1 MRLPDFE
8 LEVFFGRY
16 EFSTPYLLAQS
27 DCESLSIDALLA
39 LEPDPEKARHEFLQ
53 TRLGYSPND
62 GSPALRQAVS
72 RLYKH
77 MAEKDV
83 LLFTGAQEG
92 IFACMN
98 VLLEPGDHVI
108 CQFPGY
114 QSLYDLPRALGCT
127 VGFWR
132 LEAEDQEGGWRLD
145 LDALKRLIRP
155 ETRLIVINSPH
166 NPTGFAL
173 DARQTEALCALAQQH
188 GIWIFADEVYRGLGW
203 NARPGEEDCG
213 CEEIAPWLCDM
224 YERSISLGVMSKAYG
239 LPGVRVGWLACGD
252 VGLMDGI
259 SRYKNYLS
267 ICGAAP
273 SEALA
278 CTALAHGPALLQR
291 SRNIIQENLRVA
303 DAFFARHAD
312 FITYNRP
319 LAGPIGFPLLHGD
332 EPSEAFCIRL
342 ACEAGVL
349 LLPGSVYGL
358 AAPYVRMG
366 FGRQS
371 FAANLDVLDDWLQ
384 RQKTV

>member
-8 LEVFFGRY
+8 LEVFFSRY
-16 EFSTPYLLAQS
+16 EFSTPCLLAQS
-27 DCESLSIDALLA
+27 DCESLSIDDLLA

-72 RLYKH
+72 GLYRH

-114 QSLYDLPRALGCT
+114 QSLYDLPRALGCH
-127 VGFWR
+127 VDFWR
-132 LEAEDQEGGWRLD
+132 QEAEGDGGWRLD
-145 LDALKRLIRP
+145 LDVLKSLIRP
-155 ETRLIVINSPH
+155 ETRLVVINSPH

-173 DARQTEALCALAQQH
+173 DASQTEELCALARQH

-203 NARPGEEDCG
+203 NALPGEEDRG

-224 YERSISLGVMSKAYG
+224 YERGISLGVMSKAYG
-239 LPGVRVGWLACGD
+239 LPGVRVGWLACGNA
-252 VGLMDGI
+252 GLMGGI

-273 SEALA
+273 SESLA
-278 CTALAHGPALLQR
+278 CTALAHGSALLQR
-291 SRNIIQENLRVA
+291 SRSIIQENLRVA
-303 DAFFARHAD
+303 DAFLARHAD
-312 FITYNRP
+312 FFTYNRP
-319 LAGPIGFPLLHGD
+319 LAGPIGLPLLHGD
-332 EPSEAFCIRL
+332 ESSEAFCIRL
-342 ACEAGVL
+342 AREAGVL

-358 AAPYVRMG
+358 TAPYVRMG
-366 FGRQS
+366 FGRKN
-371 FAANLDVLDDWLQ
+371 FAANLDVLDGWLQ
-384 RQKTV
+384 RQKTG

>member
-8 LEVFFGRY
+8 LEVFFSRY

-27 DCESLSIDALLA
+27 DCESLSIDDLLA
-39 LEPDPEKARHEFLQ
+39 LEPDPEKARHDFLQ

-62 GSPALRQAVS
+62 GNPALRRAVS
-72 RLYKH
+72 GLYRH
-77 MAEKDV
+77 MAERDV

-127 VGFWR
+127 VDFWQ
-132 LEAEDQEGGWRLD
+132 LEAEGQEGGWRLD
-145 LDALKRLIRP
+145 LEALKKLIRP
-155 ETRLIVINSPH
+155 ETRFVVINSPH
-166 NPTGFAL
+166 NPTGFVL
-173 DARQTEALCALAQQH
+173 DARQTQELCALARQH
-188 GIWIFADEVYRGLGW
+188 GIWIFADEVYRGLGR
-203 NARPGEEDCG
+203 NARPGEEDRG
-213 CEEIAPWLCDM
+213 CEEIAPWLCDV
-224 YERSISLGVMSKAYG
+224 YERGISLGVMSKAYG

-252 VGLMDGI
+252 AGLMDGI

-267 ICGAAP
+267 ICGATP
-273 SEALA
+273 SESLA
-278 CTALAHGPALLQR
+278 CTALAHGPELLRR

-303 DAFFARHAD
+303 DAFFARHAA
-312 FITYNRP
+312 FFTYNRP
-319 LAGPIGFPLLHGD
+319 QAGPIGFPLLHLI
-332 EPSEAFCIRL
+332 ESSEEFCIRL
-342 ACEAGVL
+342 AREAGVL

-366 FGRQS
+366 FGRKS
-371 FAANLDVLDDWLQ
+371 FAANLAVLDGWLQ

>member
-8 LEVFFGRY
+8 LEVFFSRY

-27 DCESLSIDALLA
+27 DCESLSIDDLLA
-39 LEPDPEKARHEFLQ
+39 LEPDPEKARHDFLQ

-62 GSPALRQAVS
+62 GNPALRRAVS
-72 RLYKH
+72 GLYRH
-77 MAEKDV
+77 MAERDV

-127 VGFWR
+127 VDFWQ
-132 LEAEDQEGGWRLD
+132 LEAEGQEGGWRLD
-145 LDALKRLIRP
+145 LEALKKLIRP
-155 ETRLIVINSPH
+155 ETRLVVVNSPH
-166 NPTGFAL
+166 NPTGFVL
-173 DARQTEALCALAQQH
+173 DARQTQELCALARQH
-188 GIWIFADEVYRGLGW
+188 GIWIFADEVYRGLGR
-203 NARPGEEDCG
+203 NARPGEEDRG
-213 CEEIAPWLCDM
+213 CEEIAPWLCDV
-224 YERSISLGVMSKAYG
+224 YERGISLGVMSKAYG

-252 VGLMDGI
+252 AGLMDGI

-267 ICGAAP
+267 ICGATP
-273 SEALA
+273 SESLA
-278 CTALAHGPALLQR
+278 CTALAHGPELLRR

-303 DAFFARHAD
+303 DAFFARYAA
-312 FITYNRP
+312 FFTYNRP
-319 LAGPIGFPLLHGD
+319 QAGPIGFPLLHLI
-332 EPSEAFCIRL
+332 ESSEEFCIRL
-342 ACEAGVL
+342 AREAGVL

-366 FGRQS
+366 FGRKS
-371 FAANLDVLDDWLQ
+371 FAANLAVLDGWLQ

>member
-8 LEVFFGRY
+8 LEVFFSRY

-27 DCESLSIDALLA
+27 DCESLSIDELLA
-39 LEPDPEKARHEFLQ
+39 LEPDPEKARHDFLQ

-62 GSPALRQAVS
+62 GNPALRRAVS
-72 RLYKH
+72 GLYRH
-77 MAEKDV
+77 MAERDV

-127 VGFWR
+127 VDFWQ
-132 LEAEDQEGGWRLD
+132 LEAEGQEGGWRLD
-145 LDALKRLIRP
+145 LEALKKLIRP
-155 ETRLIVINSPH
+155 ETRFVVINSPH
-166 NPTGFAL
+166 NPTGFVL
-173 DARQTEALCALAQQH
+173 DARQTQELCALARQH
-188 GIWIFADEVYRGLGW
+188 GLWIFADEVYRGLGR
-203 NARPGEEDCG
+203 NACPGEEDRG
-213 CEEIAPWLCDM
+213 CEEIAPWLCDV
-224 YERSISLGVMSKAYG
+224 YERGISLGVMSKAYG

-252 VGLMDGI
+252 AGLMDGI

-267 ICGAAP
+267 ICGATP
-273 SEALA
+273 SESLA
-278 CTALAHGPALLQR
+278 CTALAHGPELLRR

-303 DAFFARHAD
+303 DAFFARHAA
-312 FITYNRP
+312 FFTYNRP
-319 LAGPIGFPLLHGD
+319 QAGPIGFPLLHLI
-332 EPSEAFCIRL
+332 ESSEEFCIRL
-342 ACEAGVL
+342 AREAGVL

-366 FGRQS
+366 FGRKS
-371 FAANLDVLDDWLQ
+371 FAANLAVLDGWLQ

>member
-8 LEVFFGRY
+8 LEVFFSRY

-27 DCESLSIDALLA
+27 DCESLSIDDLLA
-39 LEPDPEKARHEFLQ
+39 LEPDPEKARHDFLQ

-62 GSPALRQAVS
+62 GNPALRRAVS
-72 RLYKH
+72 GLYRH
-77 MAEKDV
+77 MAERDV

-127 VGFWR
+127 VDFWQ
-132 LEAEDQEGGWRLD
+132 LEAEGQEGGWRLD
-145 LDALKRLIRP
+145 LEALKKLIRP
-155 ETRLIVINSPH
+155 ETRLVVVNSPH
-166 NPTGFAL
+166 NPTGFVL
-173 DARQTEALCALAQQH
+173 DARQTQELCALARQH
-188 GIWIFADEVYRGLGW
+188 GIWIFADEVYRGLGR
-203 NARPGEEDCG
+203 NARPGEEDRG
-213 CEEIAPWLCDM
+213 CEEIAPWLCDV
-224 YERSISLGVMSKAYG
+224 YERGISLGVMSKAYG
-239 LPGVRVGWLACGD
+239 LPGVRVGCLACGD
-252 VGLMDGI
+252 AGLMHVI

-267 ICGAAP
+267 ICGATP
-273 SEALA
+273 SESLA
-278 CTALAHGPALLQR
+278 CTALAHGPELLRR

-303 DAFFARHAD
+303 DAFFARYAA
-312 FITYNRP
+312 FFTYNRP
-319 LAGPIGFPLLHGD
+319 QAGPIGFPLLHLI
-332 EPSEAFCIRL
+332 ESSEEFCIRL
-342 ACEAGVL
+342 AREAGVL

-366 FGRQS
+366 FGRKS
-371 FAANLDVLDDWLQ
+371 FAANLAVLDGWLQ

>member
-8 LEVFFGRY
+8 LEVFFSRY

-27 DCESLSIDALLA
+27 DCESLSIDDLLA
-39 LEPDPEKARHEFLQ
+39 LEPDPEKARHDFLQ

-62 GSPALRQAVS
+62 GNPALRRAVS
-72 RLYKH
+72 GLYRH
-77 MAEKDV
+77 MAERDV

-127 VGFWR
+127 VDFWQ
-132 LEAEDQEGGWRLD
+132 LEAEGQEGGWRLD
-145 LDALKRLIRP
+145 LEALKKLIRP
-155 ETRLIVINSPH
+155 ETRLVVINSPH
-166 NPTGFAL
+166 NPTGFVL
-173 DARQTEALCALAQQH
+173 DARQTQELCALARQH
-188 GIWIFADEVYRGLGW
+188 GIWIFADEVYRGLGR
-203 NARPGEEDCG
+203 NARPGEEDRG
-213 CEEIAPWLCDM
+213 CEEIAPWLCDV
-224 YERSISLGVMSKAYG
+224 YERGISLGVMSKAYG

-252 VGLMDGI
+252 AGLMDGI

-267 ICGAAP
+267 ICGATP
-273 SEALA
+273 SESLA
-278 CTALAHGPALLQR
+278 CTALAHGPELLRR

-303 DAFFARHAD
+303 DAFFARYAA
-312 FITYNRP
+312 FFTYNRP
-319 LAGPIGFPLLHGD
+319 QAGPIGFPLLHLI
-332 EPSEAFCIRL
+332 ESSEEFCIRL
-342 ACEAGVL
+342 ASEAGVL

-366 FGRQS
+366 FGRKS
-371 FAANLDVLDDWLQ
+371 FAANLAVLDGWLQ